1 MGMKIQNNENTTPSN
16 RRYFLKKAS
25 LFGAVAFVPTALMQ
39 SCTEQKT
46 TSPNERESKSN
57 ISLVSQN
64 RTLGKGTSAMEVSA
78 LGLGCMG
85 MSYNRGH
92 HPDEKACIRLLHEV
106 VDRGVTLFDTA
117 QSYGPFINEELVGK
131 AISQYKNKINITTKF
146 GHQFV
151 DGKQQKGVQNSR
163 PENIRQ
169 VAEDALKRLKI
180 DTIAIFYQH
189 RFDPNVPIEDV
200 AGTVKDLIQEGKV
213 RHFGL
218 CEVSPET
225 VRKAHAVQPITA
237 IQSEYSLMW
246 KLPEENG
253 ILSLCEELGI
263 GFVPYSPLGRG
274 FLGGGL
280 NEYTKFHE
288 AIDNRA
294 TLPRFTPEAIRANT
308 RLVEV
313 LNTFGRTRGITSAQ
327 VSLAWLL
334 AKKPWIVPI
343 PGTTKLAHLEEN
355 LRAMEVVLTSDD
367 IRELD
372 EAVAQIEIVG
382 NRYSPDQEKLVGH

>member
-1 MGMKIQNNENTTPSN
+1 MKIQNNENTTPSN